1 MRCPVCFSRET
12 DVLMVHAGNGFHYCR
27 KCSFQGL
34 ESEARGMYRDIQ
46 KKYHW
51 MSRRVTLDEQRK
63 L

>member
-12 DVLMVHAGNGFHYCR
+12 DVLMVPDGRGFHYCR

-34 ESEARGMYRDIQ
+34 ESEVRGMYRDIQ

-51 MSRRVTLDEQRK
+51 MQKRVPLSAQVE